1 MKVRTQGQVVK
12 MVVILVEE
20 EKMREMLVV
29 VVGVVDRSPSPTLPK
44 GRESLLAVFKD
55 VWWRSFPL
63 GKVGM
68 GLLCWLVRTPGNSE
82 PIATPYYIYTL
93 RCIVVSMVSVMG
105 RGDDTK
111 SFVPFQGFAL
121 CVCVW
126 WQIFPRAGSR
136 ISATTHRRACPVAV

>member
-1 MKVRTQGQVVK
+1 MQLFTHLLSSYLQGMGDFFSALPRGGSSYLLCLRVFS
-12 MVVILVEE
+12 
-20 EKMREMLVV
+20 
-29 VVGVVDRSPSPTLPK
+29 GAPSPW
-44 GRESLLAVFKD
+44 GRLGWGSLCG
-55 VWWRSFPL
+55 SFPL
-63 GKVGM
+63 GKAGM

-93 RCIVVSMVSVMG
+93 RCIVVSMVSLLG

-126 WQIFPRAGSR
+126 WRIFPRTGSR
-136 ISATTHRRACPVAV
+136 ISATTHRHACPVAG